1 MRRVL
6 LLLVPALVAC
16 GTTVS
21 SSGSSDAAPEADVA
35 DIPDASDAPPMDA
48 APPADVVEEAPPNP
62 CEARGGICV
71 VAMRLT
77 TFTVTCPPGRV
88 TPFGQRTWSGP
99 GNDLASGGTITGG
112 CRPVSGGF
120 EGTYFGCC
128 LPADAGP

>member
-21 SSGSSDAAPEADVA
+21 SSGSSDAAPEADVP
-35 DIPDASDAPPMDA
+35 DIPDASDVPPVDVT
-48 APPADVVEEAPPNP
+48 PPADVVEERPPNP

-71 VAMRLT
+71 AAMRST
-77 TFTVTCPPGRV
+77 TFVVTCPAGRV
-88 TPFGQRTWSGP
+88 TTEGQRTWRGP
-99 GNDLASGGTITGG
+99 GSELASGGAIPAGCQPITN
-112 CRPVSGGF
+112 GF
-120 EGTYFGCC
+120 EGVFFGCC